1 VNELRQNLVTKRWVI
16 IASERAKRPY
26 ELASQTGYDPCSLP
40 SWDANCPFC
49 PGNEELD
56 LEVARWPESGPWQV
70 RVVRNRYPAVRAD
83 GEFLHNDDGV
93 HHALS
98 AVGFHEI
105 LVETPRHNTCQALE
119 PVDDFVRVL
128 TMFRQRGLAIAQDD
142 RIEQIIYFKNHG
154 QRAVASL
161 PHPHA
166 QLIALP
172 IIPGDICSRNEQ
184 ARRHYEETGRCAM
197 CMMLEQELADG
208 IRVIARGRHFTAF
221 VLFAAS
227 SPFHIWI
234 TPHRHDSH
242 FTNIDQAELEDLAAV
257 FHRVLRKLFVGVKNP
272 DFNYIIRSAPLNQRT
287 NDYLH
292 WYVTIVPRVTRSAGF
307 ELGSDIF
314 INPTIPEES
323 AAFLRAVDDKMTG

>member
-1 VNELRQNLVTKRWVI
+1 MNELRQNLVTKRWVI

-26 ELASQTGYDPCSLP
+26 ELASRTDYDPRSLP
-40 SWDANCPFC
+40 AWDANCPFC

-56 LEVARWPESGPWQV
+56 LEVARWPEVGPWQV
-70 RVVRNRYPAVRAD
+70 RVVRNRYPAVQED
-83 GEFLHNDDGV
+83 GEFLYNDDGV
-93 HHALS
+93 HRALS

-105 LVETPRHNTCQALE
+105 LVETPRHNTCQALD
-119 PVDDFVRVL
+119 PVDDFIRVL
-128 TMFRQRGLAIAQDD
+128 SVFRQRGRAVAQDE

-154 QRAVASL
+154 PQAGASL

-172 IIPGDICSRNEQ
+172 IVPGDIRSRNDA
-184 ARRHYEETGRCAM
+184 ARLYYEEHGRCAM
-197 CMMLEQELADG
+197 CVMLERELVDG
-208 IRVIARGRHFTAF
+208 VRVIADGEHFTAF

-234 TPHRHDSH
+234 APHRHDSH
-242 FTNIDQAELEDLAAV
+242 FTNITQAELDDLGAV
-257 FHRVLRKLFVGVKNP
+257 FHRVLRKLYVGVNNP
-272 DFNYIIRSAPLNQRT
+272 DFNYIIRSAPVNQGT
-287 NDYLH
+287 NGYLH

-307 ELGSDIF
+307 ELGADMF

-323 AAFLRAVDDKMTG
+323 AAFLRTVDV